1 MTLRSIHVWFF
12 FFICC
17 RCCCRSFPSTIQFFP
32 ISHLWRFF
40 FPFASLVNA
49 VHFDLCTK
57 YGSISFRIQNK
68 HSSFV
73 TIRNLRMEQWLTH
86 KDNAESPVVFPK
98 IVKFLIQPKS
108 HCRLRPPCGYH
119 IKLNKNQL
127 KSALRQFSLSHYLS
141 LCSAHSPLGIFP
153 FQYFGFSFVTL
164 LLSRSMVDISFP
176 MPFPF
181 AQCIHKIFSIFFSAS
196 LLSSLM
202 PIGLC
207 AVFHVFSLVI
217 FILYRKTAWNVQ
229 RKQSNTAAAT
239 EARKEIERQQR
250 VKWKKKKTRKN
261 QQQRVNAHTY
271 SHTG

>member
-32 ISHLWRFF
+32 ISYLWRFF

-127 KSALRQFSLSHYLS
+127 KSALRQFSLSLS
-141 LCSAHSPLGIFP
+141 VSLFSP
-153 FQYFGFSFVTL
+153 
-164 LLSRSMVDISFP
+164 
-176 MPFPF
+176 
-181 AQCIHKIFSIFFSAS
+181 FSIGHFSVSILWIFFRHS
-196 LLSSLM
+196 LALTFYGRYIISNALSIRTM
-202 PIGLC
+202 
-207 AVFHVFSLVI
+207 
-217 FILYRKTAWNVQ
+217 
-229 RKQSNTAAAT
+229 
-239 EARKEIERQQR
+239 
-250 VKWKKKKTRKN
+250 
-261 QQQRVNAHTY
+261 HT
-271 SHTG
+271 